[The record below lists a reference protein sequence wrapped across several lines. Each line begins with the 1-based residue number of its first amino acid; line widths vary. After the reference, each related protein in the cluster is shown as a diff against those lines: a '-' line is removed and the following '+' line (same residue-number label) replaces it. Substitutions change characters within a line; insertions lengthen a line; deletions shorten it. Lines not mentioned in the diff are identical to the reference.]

1 MKLKVSGISMAVAAS
16 ELATCVGT
24 KVVGAKSLEEMV
36 SKLKKPRRVMMLV
49 KAGEAV
55 DKFIDALVSKLLT

>member
-1 MKLKVSGISMAVAAS
+1 
-16 ELATCVGT
+16 
-24 KVVGAKSLEEMV
+24 LEEMV

-55 DKFIDALVSKLLT
+55 DKFIDALVRTKLFASFLVSLVDQSGESSLI